1 MIIKTSL
8 ATTKGSQTPAE
19 ASAEAIID
27 KLEEVRNDAKT
38 QHSSSTTEVMNYQ
51 VVGESS
57 TQAVTEAKIIAVR
70 LISFVN
76 EGDSVRVKMAFRV
89 KTSLE
94 DKEME
99 KQDKGFFDGLFSSS
113 SSDEPPQKPV
123 EKEPAPKPTA
133 KYEPRPE
140 VPKAKEV
147 KKPLPE
153 PEKTAPVP
161 PRRPSKAIA
170 SAVSNEFLFDLISA
184 KISGDELSFMVE
196 ATNNAKGIKYITL
209 YDETSGRYKRS
220 SLTDETGKT
229 REVNEVY
236 LWQGEQ
242 KTPAK
247 DAYRGIPVEAGQS
260 VTAQLIFKK
269 MPPRPGV
276 SPDSSSLYSGP
287 GHVF

>member
-1 MIIKTSL
+1 
-8 ATTKGSQTPAE
+8 
-19 ASAEAIID
+19 
-27 KLEEVRNDAKT
+27 
-38 QHSSSTTEVMNYQ
+38 
-51 VVGESS
+51 
-57 TQAVTEAKIIAVR
+57 
-70 LISFVN
+70 
-76 EGDSVRVKMAFRV
+76 MAFRV

-94 DKEME
+94 EMKTE

-113 SSDEPPQKPV
+113 SSDEPPQKPA

-133 KYEPRPE
+133 KYEPAPE
-140 VPKAKEV
+140 VPKTKEV

-153 PEKTAPVP
+153 AEKTIPVA

-170 SAVSNEFLFDLISA
+170 SAESNEFLFDLISA

-196 ATNNAKGIKYITL
+196 ATNNAKGTKYITL

-220 SLTDETGKT
+220 SLTDDTGKT

-269 MPPRPGV
+269 MPPRTRGV
-276 SPDSSSLYSGP
+276 KLLTLHPFTAVRVMFFKWRDEDL
-287 GHVF
+287 VFRNIPVRK